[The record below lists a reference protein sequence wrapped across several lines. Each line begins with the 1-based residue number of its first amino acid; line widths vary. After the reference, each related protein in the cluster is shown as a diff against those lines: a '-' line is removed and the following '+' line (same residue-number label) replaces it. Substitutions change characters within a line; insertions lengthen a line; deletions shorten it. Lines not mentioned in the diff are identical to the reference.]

1 MDISFSQIMIAA
13 VAVTLENITITAFA
27 SNSMGKALK
36 QARETKNAQPVID
49 EIDKDPKADIE
60 SLYNGAIKKLWD
72 SYDREVA
79 TDLIKA
85 FLERK
90 DNVHI
95 AQYWLQTVLSVEP
108 EIARERLGAEFIKAH
123 SHEECM
129 SPSTGCGGSCNKKN
143 CKSCKS

>member
-1 MDISFSQIMIAA
+1 MDFSLSQIMIAA
-13 VAVTLENITITAFA
+13 AVLILAFIIFSSFA

-36 QARETKNAQPVID
+36 LARETKNAQPVID

-72 SYDREVA
+72 SYDREIA
-79 TDLIKA
+79 TDLVKA

-108 EIARERLGAEFIKAH
+108 EIARERLGADFIKQH

-129 SPSTGCGGSCNKKN
+129 SPSSGCGGNCKKN